1 MSLQIKRVRLTDF
14 RNFTDAEF
22 SLASGMTVLVGHNAV
37 GKTNTVE
44 ALQLLTTGSS
54 FRHPKTAEL
63 LRIGAESGKI
73 SSRIEGDGRVLDV
86 ACTIT
91 PKRRAFSKNGKTCKA
106 ADLLGTLMSIL
117 FCPDDLSFVKGSA
130 RLRRE
135 ELDGFGCQAH
145 PGYNRVVKTYMRSVE
160 QRNSFLKEPDIDPS
174 LLDAWDESIA
184 TGAAVL
190 LGHRL
195 SLFHKLVPIVS
206 RIYSEIASGEELECR
221 YLCSA
226 GLDVEEMNKEEL
238 REYLWTKIHEGRAD
252 DIRRQQTLIGPHR
265 DDVSFLV
272 QGKDARAFA
281 SQGQQRSIVLAW
293 KMAEVELAQDLV
305 GQKPLLL
312 LDDVM
317 SELDETR
324 RAAMCTF
331 IEAGVQTVLTT
342 TNLGYFSPSLLEQAK
357 VVTIDG

>member
-1 MSLQIKRVRLTDF
+1 MSLRIQRIRLTNF
-14 RNFTDAEF
+14 RNFSDAEVT
-22 SLASGMTVLVGHNAV
+22 LASGMTVLVGHNAV
-37 GKTNTVE
+37 GKTNTIE
-44 ALQLLTTGSS
+44 ALQLLTTGTS
-54 FRHPKTAEL
+54 FRHPRSSEL
-63 LRIGAESGKI
+63 LRIGADTGRIE
-73 SSRIEGDGRVLDV
+73 SRIEGDGRVLDV
-86 ACTIT
+86 CCTIT
-91 PKRRAFSKNGKTCKA
+91 TSRRTFSKNGKTCKA

-130 RLRRE
+130 RIRRE
-135 ELDGFGCQAH
+135 ELDGFGSQAH
-145 PGYNRVVKTYMRSVE
+145 PGYNRVVKTYLRSVE

-195 SLFHKLVPIVS
+195 SLFHKLAPIVS
-206 RIYSEIASGEELECR
+206 RIYSEIASGETLECR
-221 YLCSA
+221 YVCSA
-226 GLDVEEMNKEEL
+226 GSDVEQMNKEEL
-238 REYLWTKIHEGRAD
+238 REHLWTKLHEGRSD

-265 DDVSFLV
+265 DDIAFLI

-293 KMAEVELAQDLV
+293 KMAEVELAQTLV

-331 IEAGVQTVLTT
+331 IETGVQTVLTT
-342 TNLGYFSPSLLEQAK
+342 TNLGYFSPSLLDQAK
-357 VVTIDG
+357 VVTFDG